1 MWNSGIVRYVSGLS
15 ARLEF
20 LGYPVD
26 LFKEVSE
33 DIALV
38 ASRLIDDQMSD
49 QSMVYAYDRYMR
61 LTGLAYL
68 LVVSGVEGERDFV
81 EQAASENRDLFVKSL
96 GFGTSNNY

>member
-49 QSMVYAYDRYMR
+49 QSMVYAYGRYMR

-96 GFGTSNNY
+96 GTSNNY